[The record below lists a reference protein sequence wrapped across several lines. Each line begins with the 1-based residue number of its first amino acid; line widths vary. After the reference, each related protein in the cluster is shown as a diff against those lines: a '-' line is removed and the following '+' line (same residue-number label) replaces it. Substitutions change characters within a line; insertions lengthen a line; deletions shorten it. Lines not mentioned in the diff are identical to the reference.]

1 MNRSLAL
8 WWAPLLLAGCRNSP
22 QPFDPFLP
30 ATVPPPA
37 TGAAAGAP
45 PPYYSA
51 PSAAPAQTQYPSGG
65 NDSYAPPPSAPAGAP
80 YQGDT
85 NPQPLD
91 RFPMTK
97 RAPSNRQSAILPGSK
112 AKPGAVHSQLIS
124 ASEAEKT
131 PEQGANQHAGGESE
145 AGGSPS
151 RVVPASHSQVVKV
164 IHSQSS
170 QEVGT
175 ALAAAPSGAEPGKLP
190 AAEDAVDIMDLPAA
204 RPVAGPR
211 TAQRIASTGGGKV
224 VRTSAAEPAEQAS
237 TPRYAYSADYKQ
249 LSGQLE
255 YSLAERRWKLRYIP
269 IDGETDSHGGSVV
282 LLNPPPESFQAGDF
296 VTIAGHLAGEA
307 ATGEFAPAYQ
317 CDNIEPLADYTVRG
331 RR

>member
-37 TGAAAGAP
+37 TGAAAGTAA
-45 PPYYSA
+45 PYYSA
-51 PSAAPAQTQYPSGG
+51 PGAAPAATQYPSGA

-80 YQGDT
+80 YQGET

-97 RAPSNRQSAILPGSK
+97 RAPSNRQSSNLPPEK
-112 AKPGAVHSQLIS
+112 TKPGAVHSQLVS
-124 ASEAEKT
+124 ASEDGKPHESADA
-131 PEQGANQHAGGESE
+131 QQASGGSDSGES
-145 AGGSPS
+145 AS
-151 RVVPASHSQVVKV
+151 RVVPASHAKAVKV

-170 QEVGT
+170 QEGET
-175 ALAAAPSGAEPGKLP
+175 ALASTASGAEPGKLP
-190 AAEDAVDIMDLPAA
+190 AANNAVDIMDLPPTHPAA
-204 RPVAGPR
+204 RSQ
-211 TAQRIASTGGGKV
+211 TAQRIASSAGGGKV
-224 VRTSAAEPAEQAS
+224 VRTSAAEPASAR
-237 TPRYAYSADYKQ
+237 RYAYSPDYTQ
-249 LSGQLE
+249 LKGQLE

-282 LLNPPPESFQAGDF
+282 LLSPPPEGLQAGDF
-296 VTIAGHLAGEA
+296 VSVTGRLAGKA

-317 CDNIEPLADYTVRG
+317 CDQTEHLAD
-331 RR
+331 